1 MKEKHP
7 TEVVPMAKGKGGADF
22 VMKSKVKEAISK
34 KGFRS
39 SGDVID
45 AVNSLVACYLDEAVK
60 RCKANGRQTV
70 RGHDICCG

>member
-1 MKEKHP
+1 
-7 TEVVPMAKGKGGADF
+7 MAKGGGDF

-45 AVNSLVACYLDEAVK
+45 AVNATVAWYLEEAVK

-70 RGHDICCG
+70 RGHDVCCG

>member
-1 MKEKHP
+1 
-7 TEVVPMAKGKGGADF
+7 MAKGKSGAEF

-39 SGDVID
+39 SDDVIA
-45 AVNSLVACYLDEAVK
+45 AVNSLVGWYLEEAVK

-70 RGHDICCG
+70 RGHDISCG

>member
-1 MKEKHP
+1 LRRIHS

-34 KGFRS
+34 AGLRS
-39 SGDVID
+39 SGDVIE
-45 AVNSLVACYLDEAVK
+45 AVNGTVACYLAEAVK
-60 RCKANGRQTV
+60 RAKANGRQTV